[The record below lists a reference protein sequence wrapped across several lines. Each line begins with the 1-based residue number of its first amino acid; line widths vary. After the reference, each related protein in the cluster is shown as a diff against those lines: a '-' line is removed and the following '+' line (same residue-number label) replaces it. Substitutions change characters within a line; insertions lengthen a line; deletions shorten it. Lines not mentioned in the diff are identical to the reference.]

1 MTYQYD
7 LILKKV
13 WRNEYGLFTIDG
25 RKIFDIV
32 ALNIDD
38 AYRQALS
45 FMSSWSSVR
54 ISIENKEDS
63 NGL

>member
-25 RKIFDIV
+25 RKIFDII
-32 ALNIDD
+32 ALNVDD
-38 AYRQALS
+38 AYSQALS

-54 ISIENKEDS
+54 ISVESEIK
-63 NGL
+63 